1 MGHSDWSICARSVAQ
16 TSPPAVVVVDMVE
29 AVLVVDAVLAVDVE
43 LVVVTRSTDVHSFVF
58 TL

>member
-1 MGHSDWSICARSVAQ
+1 
-16 TSPPAVVVVDMVE
+16 VVVVDMVE
-29 AVLVVDAVLAVDVE
+29 AVLAVEAVDAVLAVDVV